1 MKFFARLML
10 RARGNGNM
18 VTTMERQRLG
28 RTMPGQTGAIA
39 ANRLGFFIG

>member
-1 MKFFARLML
+1 MKFFAQFF
-10 RARGNGNM
+10 RARKGNM

-28 RTMPGQTGAIA
+28 RTMPGQTGAVA

>member
-1 MKFFARLML
+1 MKFIARFL
-10 RARGNGNM
+10 RARRNGNM

>member
-1 MKFFARLML
+1 MKFLARFLH
-10 RARGNGNM
+10 ARRSRNM